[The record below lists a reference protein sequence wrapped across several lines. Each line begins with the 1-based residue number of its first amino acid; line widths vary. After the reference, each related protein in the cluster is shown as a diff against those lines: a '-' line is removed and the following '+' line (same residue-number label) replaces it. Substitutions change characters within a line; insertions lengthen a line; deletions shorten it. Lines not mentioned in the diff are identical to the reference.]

1 VDQELVGLN
10 MGEIGLSLLLIVVI
24 MNTAAERHSRS
35 SAVDGSSPASR
46 SCVYSFQV
54 WTPNQ
59 DVLAKLRRLE
69 ERCDSVRSGVDHEV
83 RLSLTKH
90 YK

>member
-1 VDQELVGLN
+1 
-10 MGEIGLSLLLIVVI
+10 MGEVRLSLLFAVVI
-24 MNTAAERHSRS
+24 VNTAAERLPRS
-35 SAVDGSSPASR
+35 SAVDGSSHASR

-69 ERCDSVRSGVDHEV
+69 ERCDAVRSGVDHEV
-83 RLSLTKH
+83 GLTTSLSL
-90 YK
+90 